1 VGGTG
6 GGNGDASGNAAI
18 YSGAVY
24 VFSRAGTAGTQ
35 QAYIKASNTETYDQF
50 GNSVALDGDT
60 LAVGAYREDSSAR
73 GINGNQS
80 DNSAGYSGAVYVFT
94 RAGTT
99 WTQQA
104 YIKASN
110 TDASDFFGYS
120 VALDG
125 DTLAVGAYREVR

>member
-1 VGGTG
+1 MNT
-6 GGNGDASGNAAI
+6 DA
-18 YSGAVY
+18 
-24 VFSRAGTAGTQ
+24 
-35 QAYIKASNTETYDQF
+35 YDYF
-50 GNSVALDGDT
+50 GYSVALDGDT
-60 LAVGAYREDSSAR
+60 LAVGAYGEDSSAR

-80 DNSAGYSGAVYVFT
+80 DNSASGSGAVYVFT

-110 TDASDFFGYS
+110 TETYDQFGWS

-125 DTLAVGAYREVR
+125 DTLAVGARGERSSARGINGNQSDNTASGSGAVYVRKIAP